1 MFFDKII
8 DFEEVIYLPIQVSKT
23 HITAKQKSAPRA
35 IHRAD
40 HKRERKKQKI
50 LSKTFVRPSIYSTWF
65 CSVFFAHICFW
76 WLFPQSTKTFL
87 ERFVLFF
94 CEKEKKMPSTW
105 MILTIHGIM
114 IDFQFSIQR
123 LITRIGWDKQILTHV
138 WVIGWPLDL

>member
-23 HITAKQKSAPRA
+23 HITAMQKSAPRA

-40 HKRERKKQKI
+40 HKRERKKQNFVKNVRSSI
-50 LSKTFVRPSIYSTWF
+50 HLQYLTFVPSFLLIFVSGDFFLNLLRLSWKDSYYS
-65 CSVFFAHICFW
+65 FA
-76 WLFPQSTKTFL
+76 K
-87 ERFVLFF
+87 
-94 CEKEKKMPSTW
+94 KKKKMPSTW

>member
-50 LSKTFVRPSIYSTWF
+50 LSKTFVRPSIYSTWLF
-65 CSVFFAHICFW
+65 DFFAHICFW

-94 CEKEKKMPSTW
+94 CEKEKKNAFHMNDPNYPW
-105 MILTIHGIM
+105 YH
-114 IDFQFSIQR
+114 DRFSIFNTK
-123 LITRIGWDKQILTHV
+123 INH
-138 WVIGWPLDL
+138 